1 MPKELQ
7 HENEIKVVLDHQLSH
22 DLDGLRSTYSFETVG
37 NSTRSTEMLKTGQIP
52 TEVNTMPGLIVYES
66 EDERGEMSGV
76 VNKLQ
81 ARDGCLFCKKT
92 SHHMRNCRS
101 YEDWKEKNPNRKTG
115 NTNRTLPAITTKKK
129 NRYHMTE
136 RQDSGR
142 SDEQP
147 NPGSRQIA
155 EMKKFM
161 TDIMKRGWTNGGKGV
176 RDRTQ
181 GGAMNSK
188 IKEAKKMAKM
198 GKFKKHFQ

>member
-1 MPKELQ
+1 MSVFMPKELQ

-66 EDERGEMSGV
+66 ENERGKMSGV

-101 YEDWKEKNPNRKTG
+101 YEDWKEKNPKSKQED
-115 NTNRTLPAITTKKK
+115 KK
-129 NRYHMTE
+129 Y
-136 RQDSGR
+136 
-142 SDEQP
+142 
-147 NPGSRQIA
+147 
-155 EMKKFM
+155 
-161 TDIMKRGWTNGGKGV
+161 
-176 RDRTQ
+176 
-181 GGAMNSK
+181 
-188 IKEAKKMAKM
+188 
-198 GKFKKHFQ
+198 